1 MLHDSWY
8 DMVGITVLYPY
19 NRLEDGGG
27 VTGVSVLHHLLFAQG
42 LTWTRIANTVLA
54 GARSIPLS
62 EQVRWKAGDKF
73 VLTTTSWKDEIIN
86 QNEVLTVASLADNN
100 FTVNTV
106 EALQFN
112 HYGES
117 I

>member
-1 MLHDSWY
+1 M
-8 DMVGITVLYPY
+8 
-19 NRLEDGGG
+19 
-27 VTGVSVLHHLLFAQG
+27 
-42 LTWTRIANTVLA
+42 LA

-62 EQVRWKAGDKF
+62 EPVQWKAGDKF

-86 QNEVLTVASLADNN
+86 QNEVLTVASLANNN
-100 FTVNTV
+100 FTVNIV

-112 HYGES
+112 HYGEFVRGQ